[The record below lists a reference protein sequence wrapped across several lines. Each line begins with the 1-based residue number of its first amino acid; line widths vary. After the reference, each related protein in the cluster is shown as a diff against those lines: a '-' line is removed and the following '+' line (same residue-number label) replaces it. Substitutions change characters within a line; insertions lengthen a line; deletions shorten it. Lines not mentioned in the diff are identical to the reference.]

1 MGPLQDQRPFR
12 SAWPRTTGS
21 MGFGPLVRDL
31 GSSPP
36 IQVPRQQG
44 QAEPQQAKVLHMQ
57 QWTRSVAGVHS
68 PQVTVS
74 METSPSTLS
83 ERVLKATASR
93 ATLPIGTISRISGM
107 GIAQGSQGV
116 LFTANNA
123 RGAWRLRA

>member
-21 MGFGPLVRDL
+21 MGFGPPFRDL

-36 IQVPRQQG
+36 IQVPRQQE

-57 QWTRSVAGVHS
+57 QWTRSVAGVRS
-68 PQVTVS
+68 PRVIVS
-74 METSPSTLS
+74 MATSPLTRS
-83 ERVLKATASR
+83 EHAQRATASR

-107 GIAQGSQGV
+107 EIAQGSQGV
-116 LFTANNA
+116 LFTANHA
-123 RGAWRLRA
+123 RGAWRLQA